1 MLAEQVLIDTLS
13 YYDDTLAVICYH
25 VSQTYYTEEAEERE
39 TFYNT
44 GFFVP
49 FVIFDTLVVW
59 EANPDDYKNAYIERI
74 ELARGVPPYFNLYI
88 SDASASQTVGSF
100 NLKIV
105 TADTIQDPD
114 DEIVTFI
121 TILEDSLPGFYGTF
135 NHVCRD
141 QFHFPMNLA
150 YPDSLD
156 TTIVFSHSIPIDK
169 MKTVV
174 FIQNLDTKEVM
185 QAIISPFEE
194 E

>member
-1 MLAEQVLIDTLS
+1 MLAEQALLDSLS
-13 YYDDTLAVICYH
+13 
-25 VSQTYYTEEAEERE
+25 AEL
-39 TFYNT
+39 
-44 GFFVP
+44 G
-49 FVIFDTLVVW
+49 DTLVVIGYHVHLTY
-59 EANPDDYKNAYIERI
+59 ESTAAQERHLFYDEPI
-74 ELARGVPPYFNLYI
+74 IPTAVFDGTTQVFLEFPPFTDVYRQVINIARASPPYFNLYI
-88 SDASASQTVGSF
+88 SDANASQAVGSF
-100 NLKIV
+100 NLRII
-105 TADTIQDPD
+105 TADTLPDPD

-141 QFHFPMNLA
+141 QFHFPVNLA

-156 TTIVFSHSIPIDK
+156 TTIVFQHAIPVDK

-174 FIQNLDTKEVM
+174 FVQNLDTKEVM